1 MGILVSAS
9 NTLLIKLTTM
19 HRRRPEIA
27 SAKSAPQKRQSFRQR
42 YDELEARRTELSARL
57 NGLDEAAQRHPGYK
71 RALKLLNDI
80 YRKEKLPQRLA
91 VLQAAAWVIDLLEKL
106 VSSV

>member
-1 MGILVSAS
+1 
-9 NTLLIKLTTM
+9 M

-27 SAKSAPQKRQSFRQR
+27 PATSAPQKRQSFRQR
-42 YDELEARRTELSARL
+42 YDELETRRTELSARL

-71 RALKLLNDI
+71 LALKLLNDI